1 MNPEIDLYGAIGE
14 IRDAVDALLKRGK
27 PASVADL
34 QALVAKV
41 EAKSRPTINLLPKE
55 VAAQLVPELLPLL
68 PTSAALAQAGKE
80 AAARMEAAIKGGTA
94 VSVQQVG
101 ATMQQLVGAV
111 QEAMRQTTALLAEH
125 RAAAASYPRSV
136 PVSFTDGWRWPVG
149 IIAGS
154 VVVTLLLSWAFGAFR
169 GVDQAKYDQLH
180 RVAEA
185 IQNERNAYREQV
197 RTFRQ
202 DMSKGKGKEGRELT
216 KLVKQYFPPIGADT
230 VAAK

>member
-1 MNPEIDLYGAIGE
+1 MNPEIDLYGVIGE

-34 QALVAKV
+34 QALVAQV
-41 EAKSRPTINLLPKE
+41 EAKSRPAITLPAKE
-55 VAAQLVPELLPLL
+55 VAVLLVPELLPLL
-68 PTSAALAQAGKE
+68 PTSAALTQAGKD
-80 AAARMEAAIKGGTA
+80 AAARMEAAIKGGAA

-101 ATMQQLVGAV
+101 ADMKQLVGAV

-149 IIAGS
+149 IFGAA
-154 VVVTLLLSWAFGAFR
+154 VVLTLLFSWAGGAFR
-169 GVDQAKYDQLH
+169 GVDQAKYDQLL
-180 RVAEA
+180 RTATA
-185 IQNERNAYREQV
+185 IQDERNLYRDQIKY
-197 RTFRQ
+197 FRQ
-202 DMSKGKGKEGRELT
+202 DMSKGKDARATT